1 MKQRHE
7 WAKRLSW
14 LLLLL
19 ILVLTFGWRVAAV
32 LLVLWTIGYVA
43 FWLFMLLKPVKQD
56 YLLPQPRG
64 DEPPPGIRQ
73 ELGGRSEKASLGKI
87 RTSRLGCAPSAMSA
101 PSPNGADPAG
111 KPKSISLCGLRS
123 LS

>member
-19 ILVLTFGWRVAAV
+19 ILGLTFGWRVAAV

-56 YLLPQPRG
+56 YLLPQPPG

-73 ELGGRSEKASLGKI
+73 EPGGRSENASLGKI
-87 RTSRLGCAPSAMSA
+87 GDHDWDAP
-101 PSPNGADPAG
+101 PAQ
-111 KPKSISLCGLRS
+111 
-123 LS
+123 

>member
-19 ILVLTFGWRVAAV
+19 ILGLTFGWRVAAV
-32 LLVLWTIGYVA
+32 VVLLWMTGYVG

-56 YLLPQPRG
+56 YLLPQPWG

-73 ELGGRSEKASLGKI
+73 ELGGRLREPHSE
-87 RTSRLGCAPSAMSA
+87 R
-101 PSPNGADPAG
+101 
-111 KPKSISLCGLRS
+111 
-123 LS
+123 